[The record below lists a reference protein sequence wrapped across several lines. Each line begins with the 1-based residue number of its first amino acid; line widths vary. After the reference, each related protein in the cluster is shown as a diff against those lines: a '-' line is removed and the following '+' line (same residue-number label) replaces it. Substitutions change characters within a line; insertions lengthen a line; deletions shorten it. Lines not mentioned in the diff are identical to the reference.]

1 MGAAPFQERGSMCSK
16 CDEID
21 AKIIRY
27 KRIASQIN
35 DQVLQE
41 GLAGLLEK
49 MLAEKASLH
58 PERGNG
64 KPP

>member
-1 MGAAPFQERGSMCSK
+1 MCGK

-21 AKIIRY
+21 ARIIRY

-35 DQVLQE
+35 DKMVQE
-41 GLAGLLEK
+41 GLAALLEK

-58 PERGNG
+58 R
-64 KPP
+64 

>member
-1 MGAAPFQERGSMCSK
+1 MCRK

-35 DQVLQE
+35 DQLLRD

-58 PERGNG
+58 PEQETDKRS
-64 KPP
+64 

>member
-1 MGAAPFQERGSMCSK
+1 MCAK

-35 DQVLQE
+35 DKLVQE

-49 MLAEKASLH
+49 LEAEKVVLH
-58 PERGNG
+58 PDGSPGRGPG
-64 KPP
+64 IADQGC

>member
-1 MGAAPFQERGSMCSK
+1 MVAAPFQERGSMCRK

-35 DQVLQE
+35 DQVLQD

-58 PERGNG
+58 PEQEHG
-64 KPP
+64 KRS

>member
-1 MGAAPFQERGSMCSK
+1 MCGK

-35 DQVLQE
+35 DELLQE

-49 MLAEKASLH
+49 IQAEKASLH
-58 PERGNG
+58 PELD
-64 KPP
+64 KK

>member
-1 MGAAPFQERGSMCSK
+1 MCGK

-35 DQVLQE
+35 DKMVQE
-41 GLAGLLEK
+41 GLASLLEK

-58 PERGNG
+58 PQQE
-64 KPP
+64 